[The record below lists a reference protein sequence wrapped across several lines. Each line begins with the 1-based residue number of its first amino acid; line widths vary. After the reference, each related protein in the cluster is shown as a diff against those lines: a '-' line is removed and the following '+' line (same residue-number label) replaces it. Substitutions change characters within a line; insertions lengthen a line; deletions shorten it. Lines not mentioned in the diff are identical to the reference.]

1 MTYEIN
7 FNGET
12 ITVVRED
19 DHIKLIHGDA
29 FSILNK
35 ESYNDDDLQIL
46 LDSTDEIKIAEGRA
60 LLDES

>member
-7 FNGET
+7 FNEET

-35 ESYNDDDLQIL
+35 KEYNDDDLQIL
-46 LDSTDEIKIAEGRA
+46 LDSTDETKIAEGRA
-60 LLDES
+60 LLNES

>member
-7 FNGET
+7 FNEET

-19 DHIKLIHGDA
+19 NYIKLIHGDA

-35 ESYNDDDLQIL
+35 KEYSNDDLQIL
-46 LDSTDEIKIAEGRA
+46 LDSTDETKIAEIEKR
-60 LLDES
+60 LEL

>member
-19 DHIKLIHGDA
+19 NHIKLIHGDA
-29 FSILNK
+29 FSILYK
-35 ESYNDDDLQIL
+35 ESYDDNDLQIL
-46 LDSTDEIKIAEGRA
+46 LDSTDETKIAEIEKR
-60 LLDES
+60 LEL

>member
-19 DHIKLIHGDA
+19 DYIKLIHGDG
-29 FSILNK
+29 FSILYK
-35 ESYNDDDLQIL
+35 ESYDDNDLQIL
-46 LDSTDEIKIAEGRA
+46 LDSTDEEKIAEELA
-60 LLDES
+60 KQNEQ

>member
-12 ITVVRED
+12 ITVINED
-19 DHIKLIHGDA
+19 GYIKLIHGDA

-35 ESYNDDDLQIL
+35 KEYSDDDLQIL
-46 LDSTDEIKIAEGRA
+46 LDSTDETKIAEIEKR
-60 LLDES
+60 LEL

>member
-19 DHIKLIHGDA
+19 DYIKLIHGDA
-29 FSILNK
+29 FSILYK
-35 ESYNDDDLQIL
+35 ELYDDNDLQIL
-46 LDSTDEIKIAEGRA
+46 LDSTDKAKIAEIEKR
-60 LLDES
+60 LEL

>member
-19 DHIKLIHGDA
+19 NYIKLIHGDA
-29 FSILNK
+29 FSILYK
-35 ESYNDDDLQIL
+35 ESYDDNDLQIL
-46 LDSTDEIKIAEGRA
+46 LDSTDETKIAEIEKR
-60 LLDES
+60 LEL

>member
-19 DHIKLIHGDA
+19 GYIKLIHGDA
-29 FSILNK
+29 FSIINK
-35 ESYNDDDLQIL
+35 KEYNDDDLQIL
-46 LDSTDEIKIAEGRA
+46 LDSTDEAKIAEGRA
-60 LLDES
+60 LLDE

>member
-12 ITVVRED
+12 ITVINED
-19 DHIKLIHGDA
+19 GYIKLIRGDA

-35 ESYNDDDLQIL
+35 KEYSDDDLQIL
-46 LDSTDEIKIAEGRA
+46 LDSTDETKIAEIEKR
-60 LLDES
+60 LEL

>member
-19 DHIKLIHGDA
+19 GYIKLIHGDA
-29 FSILNK
+29 FSILDKK
-35 ESYNDDDLQIL
+35 EYNDDDLQIL
-46 LDSTDEIKIAEGRA
+46 LDSTDEVKIAEGRA
-60 LLDES
+60 LLDE